1 MTHTQQILA
10 DIKHHGIIT
19 ASAIHKID
27 INTLLKVL
35 DKDEEAKQ

>member
-19 ASAIHKID
+19 AAVIHKLDID
-27 INTLLKVL
+27 TLIWLQTKEL
-35 DKDEEAKQ
+35 NK